1 MNNLDFNNI
10 NSASA
15 LANAEIAMREIEREN
30 ARKDAQRNVPIVDG
44 LHGIVA
50 EMQAQNKILAQQV
63 EDAKRESEEAKKDA
77 RNAKV
82 FSWISF
88 SGTTLIAVASLIV
101 AIVK

>member
-1 MNNLDFNNI
+1 MNCFDINSI
-10 NSASA
+10 NSAYT
-15 LANAEIAMREIEREN
+15 LGEAEKAMREIEREN
-30 ARKDAQRNVPIVDG
+30 SKREAQRNAPIIDG

-50 EMQAQNKILAQQV
+50 EMQAQNKILAQQI

-77 RNAKV
+77 RKAKV

-88 SGTTLIAVASLIV
+88 AISTLIAIASLVV

>member
-77 RNAKV
+77 RNAMV

-88 SGTTLIAVASLIV
+88 SVTTLIAVASLIV

>member
-1 MNNLDFNNI
+1 MNGLDFNNI

-15 LANAEIAMREIEREN
+15 LANAEIAIREIEREN
-30 ARKDAQRNVPIVDG
+30 ARKDAQRNAPIIDG
-44 LHGIVA
+44 LHGIVS

-63 EDAKRESEEAKKDA
+63 EEAKRESEKAKKDA
-77 RNAKV
+77 RNAKA

-88 SGTTLIAVASLIV
+88 SVTTLIAVASLIV

>member
-1 MNNLDFNNI
+1 MKGLDFNNI

-44 LHGIVA
+44 LHGIVS

-63 EDAKRESEEAKKDA
+63 EDAKRESEKAKKDA

-88 SGTTLIAVASLIV
+88 SVTTLIAVASLIV

>member
-30 ARKDAQRNVPIVDG
+30 ARKNAQRNAPIIDG
-44 LHGIVA
+44 LHGIVS
-50 EMQAQNKILAQQV
+50 EMQVQNKILAQQV
-63 EDAKRESEEAKKDA
+63 EDAKRESEEAKKEA

-88 SGTTLIAVASLIV
+88 AVSTLIAAASLIV

>member
-1 MNNLDFNNI
+1 MNSRQSSMEHLYRTMDWQQQRLENQRLLSQIQDNNP
-10 NSASA
+10 NAS
-15 LANAEIAMREIEREN
+15 LKQLVLE
-30 ARKDAQRNVPIVDG
+30 AQ
-44 LHGIVA
+44 
-50 EMQAQNKILAQQV
+50 QQNKILAQQV

-88 SGTTLIAVASLIV
+88 AISTLIATASLVV

>member
-1 MNNLDFNNI
+1 MNNFDFNNI

-15 LANAEIAMREIEREN
+15 WAHAEKAMREIEREN
-30 ARKDAQRNVPIVDG
+30 VRKEAQRSAPIIDG
-44 LHGIVA
+44 LHGIVS

-82 FSWISF
+82 FSWITFAVS
-88 SGTTLIAVASLIV
+88 TLIAVASLIV

>member
-1 MNNLDFNNI
+1 MNNFDFKNI
-10 NSASA
+10 NSASV
-15 LANAEIAMREIEREN
+15 LANAEIAMHEIEREN
-30 ARKDAQRNVPIVDG
+30 IRKETQRNAPIIDG

-77 RNAKV
+77 RNAKT

-88 SGTTLIAVASLIV
+88 AVSTLIAVASLIV

>member
-1 MNNLDFNNI
+1 MKGLDFNNI

-30 ARKDAQRNVPIVDG
+30 ARKDAQQNAPIIDG
-44 LHGIVA
+44 LHGIVS
-50 EMQAQNKILAQQV
+50 EMQVQNKILAQQV
-63 EDAKRESEEAKKDA
+63 EEAKRESEKAKKDA
-77 RNAKV
+77 RNAKI

-88 SGTTLIAVASLIV
+88 SVTTLIAVASLIV

>member
-10 NSASA
+10 NSAYS
-15 LANAEIAMREIEREN
+15 LANVELAMREIEREN
-30 ARKDAQRNVPIVDG
+30 ARKDAQRNAPIIDG
-44 LHGIVA
+44 LQGIVS
-50 EMQAQNKILAQQV
+50 EMQAQNKILSQQV

-88 SGTTLIAVASLIV
+88 SVTTLIAVASLIV

>member
-1 MNNLDFNNI
+1 MNYFDINSI

-15 LANAEIAMREIEREN
+15 LDEAEKAMREIEREN
-30 ARKDAQRNVPIVDG
+30 SKREAQRNAPIIDG
-44 LHGIVA
+44 LHGIVS

-88 SGTTLIAVASLIV
+88 ATSTLIAIASLVV

>member
-10 NSASA
+10 NSASV
-15 LANAEIAMREIEREN
+15 LVNAEIAMREIEREN
-30 ARKDAQRNVPIVDG
+30 IRKEIQRNAPIIDG

-88 SGTTLIAVASLIV
+88 AISTLIAIASLVI

>member
-1 MNNLDFNNI
+1 MNNFFNNI

-15 LANAEIAMREIEREN
+15 LANAEIATREIEREN

-44 LHGIVA
+44 LHGIVS

-88 SGTTLIAVASLIV
+88 AVSTLIAVASLIV